1 MRQGPHAAE
10 RSARLRSRGCWAS
23 PLVLLLA
30 AACGP
35 DLNGATHVTSRMRI
49 HTSFEAGLCTGDL
62 VDLERYVGSV
72 EMLLGVE
79 MDAPVEVYLWDSF
92 LIPEGCGAERTGC
105 YRRGAHA
112 VYATFDSIYHEL
124 AHAVTASLGRPDDF
138 FLEGIAAALDGKIS
152 RFPAIDPAVQLH
164 ERSDHRD
171 TYAVEAHFT
180 NWLLDSFGA
189 TKWRELYIRGGSER
203 DFLKTIGISFDEA
216 RSQYLATSA
225 WIYPPLY
232 LRDIPPL
239 PTNGD
244 GWSDTVEF
252 DCSQED
258 AFGQPDGISIAR
270 ALSVLESGYYD
281 FWTSADVLVIR
292 RRAREKIETREG
304 AESATLGDVPIWSPS
319 TPQGGVAFVQGG
331 TLSALHLDVGE
342 YDLSV
347 FDGGWDLDSADVI
360 VVPHRGPIEDVHR
373 GL

>member
-152 RFPAIDPAVQLH
+152 RNSRVRVLRSGLVLHTGAVKSLKRFKDDVREVAAGYECGAGLDNFNDLQVGDQL
-164 ERSDHRD
+164 EFF
-171 TYAVEAHFT
+171 YEEEV
-180 NWLLDSFGA
+180 
-189 TKWRELYIRGGSER
+189 
-203 DFLKTIGISFDEA
+203 A
-216 RSQYLATSA
+216 RT
-225 WIYPPLY
+225 
-232 LRDIPPL
+232 
-239 PTNGD
+239 
-244 GWSDTVEF
+244 
-252 DCSQED
+252 
-258 AFGQPDGISIAR
+258 
-270 ALSVLESGYYD
+270 
-281 FWTSADVLVIR
+281 
-292 RRAREKIETREG
+292 
-304 AESATLGDVPIWSPS
+304 
-319 TPQGGVAFVQGG
+319 
-331 TLSALHLDVGE
+331 
-342 YDLSV
+342 
-347 FDGGWDLDSADVI
+347 
-360 VVPHRGPIEDVHR
+360 
-373 GL
+373 